1 MKTTGPSS
9 PRHESLLYG
18 DCLEVMAGWRGETID
33 LIYLDPPFNSN
44 QDYNMLF
51 GTANGGRAQV
61 RAFSDTWYWTADAVD
76 RVDRLTGALAHPAHK
91 AMIAFK
97 ELLGPSGMLAYL
109 SYMAERLA
117 EMHRLLKP
125 EGSIYLHCDDTAVH
139 YLKLLMDDI
148 FGSPNFR
155 NHLIWRRAT
164 AHSDSKRYGRIVD
177 HLLFY
182 SKTANFH
189 WAGDEVRSIKTG
201 SQIKRAYPSR
211 DERGRYRTQDLTGP
225 LHGAA
230 FGSPSTQPWKGYDV
244 HSLNRCWSVPKTGS
258 YAEYVEREVIPGY
271 RQIEGIHDRLDALD
285 AAGLI
290 HHPETGVWPGLK
302 RYAAADRGT
311 PPQNLILSPTGF
323 TNFNRGRS
331 GKEYMQYGTQKPLDL
346 IEPLIRASCP
356 PKGLVLD
363 PFCGCGTTVLA
374 AHNLGRH
381 WVGIDI
387 SPLAVDI
394 MERRLIGAGAQPRLG
409 GVPFDLEAARR
420 MAADNP
426 FHFETWAITRVPGL
440 MPNESQRGD
449 RGIDGRGRLVADRKQ
464 IVVAQV
470 KARGT
475 RAGVRD
481 FLGVLAREDA
491 LGVFITLERA
501 PQSWA
506 AEAAGAGRFRLG
518 AESYPRCQM
527 WSIEEFF
534 EGSRPHLPAMLDPLT
549 GRPIQLLTARLTE
562 L

>member
-1 MKTTGPSS
+1 MTTAMPIS
-9 PRHESLLYG
+9 PQHESLLYG
-18 DCLEVMAGWRGETID
+18 DCLEVMAGWSSATID

-51 GTANGGRAQV
+51 GAANGGRAQV

-76 RVDRLTGALAHPAHK
+76 RVERLTGALAHPAHT
-91 AMIAFK
+91 AMVAFK
-97 ELLGPSGMLAYL
+97 EMLGPSGMLAYL

-117 EMHRLLKP
+117 EMQRLLKP
-125 EGSIYLHCDDTAVH
+125 DGSIYLHCDDTAVH
-139 YLKLLMDDI
+139 FLKLLMDDI
-148 FGSPNFR
+148 FGSRNFR

-164 AHSDSKRYGRIVD
+164 AHSDARRYGRIVD

-182 SKTANFH
+182 SKTSGFY
-189 WAGDEVRSIKTG
+189 WAGDEVRSLKTG
-201 SQIKRAYPSR
+201 SELKTAYPSR
-211 DERGRYRTQDLTGP
+211 DKRGRYRTQDLTGP

-230 FGSPSTQPWKGYDV
+230 FGSPSTIPWKRYDV
-244 HSLNRCWSVPKTGS
+244 YSLNRCWSVPKS
-258 YAEYVEREVIPGY
+258 SAYAEFIEQEFIPGY
-271 RQIEGIHDRLDALD
+271 RRIVDIHERLEALD
-285 AAGLI
+285 GAGLI
-290 HHPETGVWPGLK
+290 HHPEKGKWPGLK
-302 RYAAADRGT
+302 RYAEADRGT
-311 PPQNLILSPTGF
+311 PPQNLILKPTGF

-356 PKGLVLD
+356 PKALVLD

-394 MERRLIGAGAQPRLG
+394 MEKRLIRAGAQPRMG
-409 GVPFDLEAARR
+409 GVPYDLEGARR

-426 FHFETWAITRVPGL
+426 FHFETWAITRIPGL
-440 MPNESQRGD
+440 MPNERQRGD
-449 RGIDGRGRLVADRKQ
+449 RGIDGKGRLVSDKKQ
-464 IVVAQV
+464 SVLAQV
-470 KARGT
+470 KVKGT
-475 RAGVRD
+475 LAAVRD
-481 FLGVLAREDA
+481 FRGVLAREDA
-491 LGVFITLERA
+491 LGVFITLERPVKA
-501 PQSWA
+501 WGAEA
-506 AEAAGAGRFRLG
+506 AEAGKYRVG
-518 AESYPRCQM
+518 AESYPRYQM

-549 GRPIQLLTARLTE
+549 GRPIQFSTARLTE